1 MLKESVIEKKA
12 TITQLN
18 EKVKLHD
25 SLMARTALQ
34 NVQTEGAKQRQE
46 LK

>member
-1 MLKESVIEKKA
+1 MLKESVTEKKA
-12 TITQLN
+12 TITQLT